1 MKSVKKAIEAA
12 GELREALGK
21 INFEEITGDK
31 MEAAKLRLEMLEKE
45 KSIIDLR
52 DRLFEIIGGK

>member
-31 MEAAKLRLEMLEKE
+31 LEAAKLKYEMLESE

-52 DRLFEIIGGK
+52 NRLFEIIGGK